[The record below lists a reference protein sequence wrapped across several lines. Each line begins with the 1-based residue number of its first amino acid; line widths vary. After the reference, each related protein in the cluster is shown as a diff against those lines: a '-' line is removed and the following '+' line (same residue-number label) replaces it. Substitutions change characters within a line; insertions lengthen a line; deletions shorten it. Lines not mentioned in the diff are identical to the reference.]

1 MTQIPGDHAEGTRVV
16 LVTGPSGAG
25 RTTAINA
32 LEDLG
37 FEAIDNIPL
46 SLLPRL
52 LEGPGP
58 ERPLALGMDARN
70 RDFSAARLIEE
81 YERLVTLPG
90 LEADLLYLDCDAV
103 TLQRRYSETRR
114 RHPLAPDDDPA
125 NGIARELD
133 LLGPLR
139 RRASVLIDTTPLA
152 PHDLRAEMTRLFAP
166 RDGTKL
172 SLTVTSFSYRRGLP
186 TGADLVFDCR
196 FLRNPHWEPSLR
208 PRDGRD
214 PDVAAF
220 VEEDPRFGDFAARV
234 FGLMD
239 LLLPAFRDSDRS
251 HLTVAFG
258 CTGGKHRSVA
268 MAEKLASHLAEA
280 GWQVSKRHRDLDLRR
295 GAATTGDTTPSG
307 TGRRGL
313 SKGS

>member
-1 MTQIPGDHAEGTRVV
+1 MSAGTQADQTRMPASPRVV
-16 LVTGPSGAG
+16 FVTGPSGAG

-37 FEAIDNIPL
+37 FEAIDNLPL

-52 LEGPGP
+52 LEGPPP
-58 ERPLALGMDARN
+58 ERSMALGTDARN
-70 RDFSAARLIEE
+70 RDFSAEGLVAE
-81 YERLVTLPG
+81 YERLAATDG
-90 LEADLLYLDCDAV
+90 IEADLLYLDCDAV

-114 RHPLAPDDDPA
+114 RHPLAPEDDPA

-139 RRASVLIDTTPLA
+139 RGASVLIDTTSLS
-152 PHDLRAEMTRLFAP
+152 PHDLRKEIERLFAP
-166 RDGTKL
+166 RDGAKL
-172 SLTVTSFSYRRGLP
+172 TVTVTSFSYRRGLP

-196 FLRNPHWEPSLR
+196 FLRNPHWVPDLKD
-208 PRDGRD
+208 RDGRD
-214 PDVAAF
+214 TAVQDYIEA
-220 VEEDPRFGDFAARV
+220 DPRFAAFATQITEM
-234 FGLMD
+234 LD

-268 MAEKLASHLAEA
+268 MTEKLASHLAET
-280 GWQVSKRHRDLDLRR
+280 GWQVSKRHREVDQRR
-295 GAATTGDTTPSG
+295 GGN
-307 TGRRGL
+307 
-313 SKGS
+313 

>member
-1 MTQIPGDHAEGTRVV
+1 MTAETEANQTDRPLPPRVV
-16 LVTGPSGAG
+16 FVTGPSGAG

-37 FEAIDNIPL
+37 FEAIDNLPL

-52 LEGPGP
+52 LEGPPP
-58 ERPLALGMDARN
+58 ERSMALGTDARN
-70 RDFSAARLIEE
+70 RDFSAEGLVAE
-81 YERLVTLPG
+81 YERLAATEG
-90 LEADLLYLDCDAV
+90 IEADLLYLDCEAV

-139 RRASVLIDTTPLA
+139 RGASVLIDTTNMS
-152 PHDLRAEMTRLFAP
+152 PHDLRKEMERLFAP
-166 RDGTKL
+166 RGGAKL
-172 SLTVTSFSYRRGLP
+172 SVTVTSFSYRRGLP

-196 FLRNPHWEPSLR
+196 FLRNPHWEPGLKD
-208 PRDGRD
+208 RDGRD
-214 PDVAAF
+214 PAVRDYIEADPRYAAF
-220 VEEDPRFGDFAARV
+220 ET
-234 FGLMD
+234 GLFEMLD

-268 MAEKLASHLAEA
+268 MTEKLASHLAET
-280 GWQVSKRHRDLDLRR
+280 GWQVSKRHREVDQRR
-295 GAATTGDTTPSG
+295 GGN
-307 TGRRGL
+307 
-313 SKGS
+313 

>member
-1 MTQIPGDHAEGTRVV
+1 MTPESENKTTPRGPRVV
-16 LVTGPSGAG
+16 FVTGPSGAG

-37 FEAIDNIPL
+37 FEAIDNLPL

-52 LEGPGP
+52 LEGPP
-58 ERPLALGMDARN
+58 PDRPMALGTDARN
-70 RDFSAARLIEE
+70 RDFSAKRLLWE
-81 YERLVTLPG
+81 YERLSATPG
-90 LEADLLYLDCDAV
+90 LEADLLYLDCEPL

-139 RRASVLIDTTPLA
+139 RRASVLVDTTTLS
-152 PHDLRAEMTRLFAP
+152 PHELRKEMERLFAA
-166 RDGTKL
+166 RDGAKL
-172 SLTVTSFSYRRGLP
+172 SVTITSFSYRRGLP

-196 FLRNPHWEPSLR
+196 FLRNPHWEPELR
-208 PRDGRD
+208 PLDGRD
-214 PDVAAF
+214 PAVRGYIEADPTFAAF
-220 VEEDPRFGDFAARV
+220 ETQVSGM
-234 FGLMD
+234 LD

-251 HLTVAFG
+251 HLTIAFG

-268 MAEKLASHLAEA
+268 MTEKLASHLAEA
-280 GWQVSKRHRDLDLRR
+280 GWQVSKRHREVDQRR
-295 GAATTGDTTPSG
+295 TGV
-307 TGRRGL
+307 
-313 SKGS
+313 

>member
-1 MTQIPGDHAEGTRVV
+1 MTAETEADQTDRAPPPRVV
-16 LVTGPSGAG
+16 FVTGPSGAG

-37 FEAIDNIPL
+37 FEAIDNLPL

-52 LEGPGP
+52 LEGPPP
-58 ERPLALGMDARN
+58 ERSMALGTDARN
-70 RDFSAARLIEE
+70 RDFSAEGLVAE
-81 YERLVTLPG
+81 YERLAAAEG
-90 LEADLLYLDCDAV
+90 IEADLLYLDCEAV

-139 RRASVLIDTTPLA
+139 RGASVLIDTTNMS
-152 PHDLRAEMTRLFAP
+152 PHDLRKEMERLFAP
-166 RDGTKL
+166 RGGAKL
-172 SLTVTSFSYRRGLP
+172 SVTVTSFSYRRGLP

-196 FLRNPHWEPSLR
+196 FLRNPHWEPGLKD
-208 PRDGRD
+208 RDGRD
-214 PDVAAF
+214 PSVRDYIEADPRYAAF
-220 VEEDPRFGDFAARV
+220 ET
-234 FGLMD
+234 GLFEMLD

-258 CTGGKHRSVA
+258 CTGGRHRSVA
-268 MAEKLASHLAEA
+268 MTEKLASHLAET
-280 GWQVSKRHRDLDLRR
+280 GWQVSKRHREVDQRR
-295 GAATTGDTTPSG
+295 GGN
-307 TGRRGL
+307 
-313 SKGS
+313 

>member
-1 MTQIPGDHAEGTRVV
+1 MTPESEDKTTPRGPRVV
-16 LVTGPSGAG
+16 FVTGPSGAG

-37 FEAIDNIPL
+37 FEAIDNLPL

-52 LEGPGP
+52 LEGPP
-58 ERPLALGMDARN
+58 PDRPMALGTDARN
-70 RDFSAARLIEE
+70 RDFSAKRLLEE
-81 YERLVTLPG
+81 YERLSATPG
-90 LEADLLYLDCDAV
+90 LEADLLYLDCEPL

-139 RRASVLIDTTPLA
+139 RRASVLIDTTTLA
-152 PHDLRAEMTRLFAP
+152 PHDLRQEITRLFAP
-166 RDGTKL
+166 RDGAKL

-196 FLRNPHWEPSLR
+196 FLRNPHWEPELR
-208 PRDGRD
+208 PFDGRD
-214 PDVAAF
+214 PAVRAYIED
-220 VEEDPRFGDFAARV
+220 DPRFAEFEAQV
-234 FGLMD
+234 SSMLD

-251 HLTVAFG
+251 HLTIAFG

-268 MAEKLASHLAEA
+268 MTEKLASHLAEA
-280 GWQVSKRHRDLDLRR
+280 GWQVSKRHREVDQRR
-295 GAATTGDTTPSG
+295 GGVQA
-307 TGRRGL
+307 
-313 SKGS
+313 